1 MYNITEM
8 DAELSTLGTLIYS
21 GFGGE
26 GDISY
31 FIVIEN
37 FINTDEGI
45 SSFYSIVGRYLQDF
59 ECVWFYVQPDI
70 LTLKS
75 QLNKII

>member
-1 MYNITEM
+1 MYDISQV

-21 GFGGE
+21 GFQGE
-26 GDISY
+26 GEDRY

-37 FINTDEGI
+37 FIDNDENI
-45 SSFYSIVGRYLQDF
+45 ASFYSIIGRYLIDF
-59 ECVWFYVQPDI
+59 ECFLFSVEVGV
-70 LTLKS
+70 LKC